1 MNQTIF
7 QMSSHLEINTKYSQH
22 FATKEKIPQ
31 KIISQKNNTHFFQR
45 WCRADRRVHLAEHR
59 AGADAVRGGGGCLP
73 DCEDPENTETRHGA
87 D

>member
-22 FATKEKIPQ
+22 FATKKKIPPENN
-31 KIISQKNNTHFFQR
+31 ITKNNTHFFQR
-45 WCRADRRVHLAEHR
+45 WRRADRRVHLAEHR

-73 DCEDPENTETRHGA
+73 DCEDPQNTATRHGA